1 MITKPSFFI
10 QLGILTKRLILRV
23 LRRPLAELP
32 NIFISAF
39 FLFVYDGALGGVFGG
54 TASGTPFDFANGN
67 FVNFILPVSIVSA
80 SLSGAA
86 SGIYLVEDI
95 ESGVFKRYQ
104 SMPISRWAIILAPMI
119 VGAIRVLLQAS
130 LIMLIG
136 KIIGADPA
144 VGTVGFLIVLS
155 LAFIWGMGFAGYSVA
170 AGVKSGS
177 SQGAQA
183 ATFLFFPAIFLAPT
197 FVPREAL
204 KGWLETAA
212 AYNPTTYVIES
223 MRSVMVEGWIIDVLF
238 RGYLAAGIFAA
249 ITLFFAV
256 ISARKARLYEAN
268 FIFMYFGKYKG
279 MKFSEILLENEGYL
293 DWLLTQDWLKDNLKN
308 TIIEYMTKE

>member
-1 MITKPSFFI
+1 
-10 QLGILTKRLILRV
+10 
-23 LRRPLAELP
+23 
-32 NIFISAF
+32 
-39 FLFVYDGALGGVFGG
+39 
-54 TASGTPFDFANGN
+54 
-67 FVNFILPVSIVSA
+67 
-80 SLSGAA
+80 
-86 SGIYLVEDI
+86 
-95 ESGVFKRYQ
+95 
-104 SMPISRWAIILAPMI
+104 MI

-212 AYNPTTYVIES
+212 AYNPTTYVIEA
-223 MRSVMVEGWIIDVLF
+223 MRSVMVNGWELDVLF

-249 ITLFFAV
+249 ITLTFAV
-256 ISARKARLYEAN
+256 ISARKATEKA
-268 FIFMYFGKYKG
+268 
-279 MKFSEILLENEGYL
+279 
-293 DWLLTQDWLKDNLKN
+293 
-308 TIIEYMTKE
+308 

>member
-1 MITKPSFFI
+1 MNQNRSFI
-10 QLGILTKRLILRV
+10 VQLQILTKRMLLRV
-23 LRRPLAELP
+23 IRRPLAELP
-32 NIFISAF
+32 NLIISAF

-54 TASGTPFDFANGN
+54 TASGTPFDFAKGN
-67 FVNFILPVSIVSA
+67 FINFILPVSIVSA

-104 SMPISRWAIILAPMI
+104 SMPISRWAIILAPMN
-119 VGAIRVLLQAS
+119 VGALRVLLQS
-130 LIMLIG
+130 GLILFIG
-136 KIIGADPA
+136 IIIGADPV
-144 VGTVGFLIVLS
+144 VGNIGFLIVLS
-155 LAFIWGMGFAGYSVA
+155 IAFIWGMGFAGYSVA

-212 AYNPTTYVIES
+212 AYNPTTYVIEA
-223 MRSVMVEGWIIDVLF
+223 MRAVMVDGWELDVLF
-238 RGYLAAGIFAA
+238 RGYLAAGLFAA
-249 ITLFFAV
+249 LTLTLAV
-256 ISARKARLYEAN
+256 LSARKATEKA
-268 FIFMYFGKYKG
+268 
-279 MKFSEILLENEGYL
+279 
-293 DWLLTQDWLKDNLKN
+293 
-308 TIIEYMTKE
+308 

>member
-183 ATFLFFPAIFLAPT
+183 ATFLLFPAIFLAPT

-223 MRSVMVEGWIIDVLF
+223 MRSVMVEGWVIDVLF

-256 ISARKARLYEAN
+256 ISARKATEKA
-268 FIFMYFGKYKG
+268 
-279 MKFSEILLENEGYL
+279 
-293 DWLLTQDWLKDNLKN
+293 
-308 TIIEYMTKE
+308 

>member
-1 MITKPSFFI
+1 MESNRSFLV
-10 QLGILTKRLILRV
+10 QLQILTRRMVLRV
-23 LRRPLAELP
+23 VRRPLAELP
-32 NIFISAF
+32 NLIISAF

-54 TASGTPFDFANGN
+54 SASGTPFDFAKGN
-67 FVNFILPVSIVSA
+67 FINFILPVSIVSA

-104 SMPISRWAIILAPMI
+104 SMPISRWAIILAPMN
-119 VGAIRVLLQAS
+119 VGAFRVLLQS
-130 LIMLIG
+130 GLILFIG
-136 KIIGADPA
+136 IIIGADPA
-144 VGTVGFLIVLS
+144 VGSIGFLIVLS
-155 LAFIWGMGFAGYSVA
+155 IAFIWGMGFAGYSVA

-212 AYNPTTYVIES
+212 AYNPTTYVIEA
-223 MRSVMVEGWIIDVLF
+223 MRAVMVDGWELDVLF
-238 RGYLAAGIFAA
+238 RGYLSAGLFAA
-249 ITLFFAV
+249 LTLTLAV
-256 ISARKARLYEAN
+256 ISARKATEKA
-268 FIFMYFGKYKG
+268 
-279 MKFSEILLENEGYL
+279 
-293 DWLLTQDWLKDNLKN
+293 
-308 TIIEYMTKE
+308 

>member
-1 MITKPSFFI
+1 M
-10 QLGILTKRLILRV
+10 
-23 LRRPLAELP
+23 
-32 NIFISAF
+32 
-39 FLFVYDGALGGVFGG
+39 
-54 TASGTPFDFANGN
+54 
-67 FVNFILPVSIVSA
+67 
-80 SLSGAA
+80 
-86 SGIYLVEDI
+86 VEDI

-104 SMPISRWAIILAPMI
+104 SMPISRWAIILAPMN

-130 LIMLIG
+130 LILLIG

-144 VGTVGFLIVLS
+144 VGAIGFLIVLS

-223 MRSVMVEGWIIDVLF
+223 MRSVMVEGWVVDVLF
-238 RGYLAAGIFAA
+238 RGYLSASIFAA
-249 ITLFFAV
+249 ATLSFAV
-256 ISARKARLYEAN
+256 VSARKATEKA
-268 FIFMYFGKYKG
+268 
-279 MKFSEILLENEGYL
+279 
-293 DWLLTQDWLKDNLKN
+293 
-308 TIIEYMTKE
+308 

>member
-1 MITKPSFFI
+1 MESNRSFLV
-10 QLGILTKRLILRV
+10 QLQILTKRMVFRV
-23 LRRPLAELP
+23 IRRPLAELP
-32 NIFISAF
+32 NLIISAF

-54 TASGTPFDFANGN
+54 AASGTPFDFAKGN

-104 SMPISRWAIILAPMI
+104 SMPISRWAIILAPMN
-119 VGAIRVLLQAS
+119 VGAFRVLVQSS
-130 LIMLIG
+130 LILGIG
-136 KIIGADPA
+136 KFIGADPA
-144 VGTVGFLIVLS
+144 VGNIGFLIVLS

-223 MRSVMVEGWIIDVLF
+223 MRSVMVDGWELEVLF
-238 RGYLAAGIFAA
+238 RGYLSAGIFAA
-249 ITLFFAV
+249 ITLTFAV
-256 ISARKARLYEAN
+256 ISARKATEKA
-268 FIFMYFGKYKG
+268 
-279 MKFSEILLENEGYL
+279 
-293 DWLLTQDWLKDNLKN
+293 
-308 TIIEYMTKE
+308 

>member
-1 MITKPSFFI
+1 
-10 QLGILTKRLILRV
+10 
-23 LRRPLAELP
+23 
-32 NIFISAF
+32 
-39 FLFVYDGALGGVFGG
+39 
-54 TASGTPFDFANGN
+54 
-67 FVNFILPVSIVSA
+67 
-80 SLSGAA
+80 
-86 SGIYLVEDI
+86 
-95 ESGVFKRYQ
+95 
-104 SMPISRWAIILAPMI
+104 MPISRWAIILAPMI

-223 MRSVMVEGWIIDVLF
+223 MRSVMVEGWVIDVLF

-256 ISARKARLYEAN
+256 ISARKATEKA
-268 FIFMYFGKYKG
+268 
-279 MKFSEILLENEGYL
+279 
-293 DWLLTQDWLKDNLKN
+293 
-308 TIIEYMTKE
+308 